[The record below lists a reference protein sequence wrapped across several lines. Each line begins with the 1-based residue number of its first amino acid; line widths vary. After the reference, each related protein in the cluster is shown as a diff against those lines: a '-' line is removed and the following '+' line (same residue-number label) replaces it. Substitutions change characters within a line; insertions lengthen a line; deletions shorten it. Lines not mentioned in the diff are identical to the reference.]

1 MTHEQIQEVLS
12 DWIDGELAA
21 EASAEVTAHVDACPP
36 CAREAALRRR
46 LGSALFQAPV
56 PADPRATE
64 AFVARVMARVEA
76 SAVTPWERFAGRIL
90 TPAFGLALAVLL
102 FSIAVPS
109 ADEDAPLGVAASVD
123 AEFVLGVTP

>member
-1 MTHEQIQEVLS
+1 MTHDRIQEVLS
-12 DWIDGELAA
+12 DWIDGELSA
-21 EASAEVTAHVDACPP
+21 EAGAEVAAHVDACAS

-46 LGSALFQAPV
+46 LGAALFQAPPPV
-56 PADPRATE
+56 DPRSTE
-64 AFVARVMARVEA
+64 AFVARVMGRVA
-76 SAVTPWERFAGRIL
+76 ADAVSPWERFAGRVL

-102 FSIAVPS
+102 FTIAAPS